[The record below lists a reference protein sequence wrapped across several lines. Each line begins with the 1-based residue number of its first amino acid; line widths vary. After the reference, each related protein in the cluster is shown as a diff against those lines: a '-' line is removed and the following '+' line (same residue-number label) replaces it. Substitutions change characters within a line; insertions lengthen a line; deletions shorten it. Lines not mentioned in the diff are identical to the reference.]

1 MVHGTAVV
9 WLPVTDISRSLA
21 FYRDTLSLEEV
32 HRQAENWAE
41 LDANGLHIG
50 FELRRGSSQGDG
62 GAVIAFQPQDGLD
75 ATVAQLRDRG
85 SRDRRRDQRAP
96 VQGVASPRS
105 RTRTATTSSCS
116 PPSK

>member
-9 WLPVTDISRSLA
+9 WLPVTDVPRSLA

-32 HRQAENWAE
+32 HSGEDWAE

-50 FELRRGSSQGDG
+50 LNSAEAPEGDG

-75 ATVAQLRDRG
+75 ATVAQLRDH
-85 SRDRRRDQRAP
+85 
-96 VQGVASPRS
+96 GVEIAGEISEHPWGRI
-105 RTRTATTSSCS
+105 ATFKDPDGNDLQLYE